1 MPSPSHRRHRPVRP
15 VRPVRSVRSVRSVL
29 PALLTGA
36 AVALATAACGGGAE
50 GGAEAGGTGPLRIS
64 AIPDVDPSDLAEREE
79 AMASYLSEELGIEVE
94 YVPVSDYAASVSLFG
109 TGDLDLVFYGGLTGV
124 QARLRTE
131 GAEVL
136 AQRDIDERFRSVFIA
151 HRDAGLEPVEDVAG
165 LSTLAGTRFTFGS
178 ESSTSG
184 RLMPAYFLQEAGVDP
199 AVDLDGEPGFSGS
212 HDLTIDLV
220 ESGSYQAGA
229 LNQQVWQTRTEAGT
243 VDTDVVREVFT
254 TPEYADYHWVGS
266 PGLEERFGEGFT
278 EDLRQALLDLDGSD
292 GGESALLERYGAEA
306 IVPAEAADHERIE
319 EIARSLGLVR

>member
-1 MPSPSHRRHRPVRP
+1 MPIPSRRRTVP
-15 VRPVRSVRSVRSVL
+15 VL

-36 AVALATAACGGGAE
+36 AVVLATAACGGGAE
-50 GGAEAGGTGPLRIS
+50 GGAENAAAGPLRIS

-79 AMASYLSEELGIEVE
+79 AMASYLAEELGVEVE
-94 YVPVSDYAASVSLFG
+94 YVPVSDYAASVSLFD

-165 LSTLAGTRFTFGS
+165 LSALAGTRFTFGS

-199 AVDLDGEPGFSGS
+199 ATDLDGEPGFSGS

-229 LNQQVWQTRTEAGT
+229 LNRQVWQARTEAGT

-266 PGLEERFGEGFT
+266 PGLEERFSEGFT

-292 GGESALLERYGAEA
+292 DEESALLERYGAEA
-306 IVPAEAADHERIE
+306 IVPAEAADHGRIE